1 MDNNESI
8 KTEDKI
14 NRLISELGDIILTLR
29 KQIDIMDQVGIELY
43 TPGDQSDTELV
54 FWDTRP

>member
-1 MDNNESI
+1 MDNNESK

-14 NRLISELGDIILTLR
+14 NGLISELGDIILTLR
-29 KQIDIMDQVGIELY
+29 KQIDIMDQVGIELC
-43 TPGDQSDTELV
+43 TPVDQSDAELV